1 VRKLLKHSGF
11 TLTEVLVAVV
21 VFSVGLLGIAG
32 LATVII
38 RGNTFSSMLT
48 TATILAQDKLEE
60 SQDTAYTAINTGR
73 DSVTGNNIIY
83 TRVWNVTDN
92 APAAGMKTIEVTVSW
107 RVRGKQQHQVV
118 LKTIVTDT

>member
-1 VRKLLKHSGF
+1 M
-11 TLTEVLVAVV
+11 V

-38 RGNTFSSMLT
+38 RGNTFSSMVT